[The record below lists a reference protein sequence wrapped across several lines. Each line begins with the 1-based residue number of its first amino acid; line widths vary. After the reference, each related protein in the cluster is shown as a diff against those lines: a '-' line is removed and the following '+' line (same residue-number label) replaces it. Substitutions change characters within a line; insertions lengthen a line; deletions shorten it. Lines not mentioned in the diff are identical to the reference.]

1 MEKEQKLYFIAFS
14 ILLII
19 IGFALGTVFNEY
31 IVDNFG
37 IEVTSYCKEIQI
49 DTLQYDYQQNLYK
62 YEIKIIK

>member
-1 MEKEQKLYFIAFS
+1 MEKEQKLYFIAFA

-31 IVDNFG
+31 IVDNSG

-49 DTLQYDYQQNLYK
+49 DTLLYDYSQNLYK
-62 YEIKIIK
+62 YKIKIIK